1 MSKAPASPRSTLY
14 KPEPTACDRQV
25 ACQLGVRSVTGRRF
39 DTRAAWRDLFTATY
53 PTLAGWVRRLVDD
66 DEIAHEIAS
75 EAFTRLMSHW
85 SLPDDPHAYLYKI
98 ATNLVHDHWR
108 RTKRERTTL
117 RSIAE
122 RQRHE
127 RVSAPDSNLNLRALL
142 EPLPRHQR
150 MAVVLHYLAGLPI
163 RDVALAVGRPEGTV
177 KSDLHQ
183 ARVRLRAEL
192 DTSHD

>member
-1 MSKAPASPRSTLY
+1 VTRA
-14 KPEPTACDRQV
+14 V
-25 ACQLGVRSVTGRRF
+25 AFPLGGRSVTGRSA

-66 DEIAHEIAS
+66 DDTAHEIAS

-85 SLPDDPHAYLYKI
+85 SQPEDPHAYLYKI
-98 ATNLVHDHWR
+98 AINLVRDHWR
-108 RTKRERTTL
+108 RTRRERATL
-117 RSIAE
+117 RSIAS
-122 RQRHE
+122 RQRDE
-127 RVSAPDSNLNLRALL
+127 RAAPPDSGMNLRELL
-142 EPLPRHQR
+142 EPLPQHQR
-150 MAVVLHYLAGLPI
+150 IAVVLHYLAGMPI

-183 ARVRLRAEL
+183 ARERLRAEL